1 MSTFTNAQY
10 IKDDTGTKNETV
22 RVTIDGLDYQ
32 VPINDLNRH
41 WRQMKKLVDAGQ
53 LTIKAAD

>member
-1 MSTFTNAQY
+1 MSTFTDAQY

>member
-1 MSTFTNAQY
+1 MATFTDAQY

-22 RVTIDGLDYQ
+22 RVTIDGLVAYI
-32 VPINDLNRH
+32 PINERNRY
-41 WRQMKKLVDAGQ
+41 WRQMKSLVDAGQ

>member
-1 MSTFTNAQY
+1 MSTFTDAQY

-22 RVTIDGLDYQ
+22 KVTIDGMINQD
-32 VPINDLNRH
+32 PISDLNRH

-53 LTIKAAD
+53 LTIKDAD

>member
-1 MSTFTNAQY
+1 MATFTDAQY

-22 RVTIDGLDYQ
+22 RVTIDGVINQ
-32 VPINDLNRH
+32 VPISDLNRH